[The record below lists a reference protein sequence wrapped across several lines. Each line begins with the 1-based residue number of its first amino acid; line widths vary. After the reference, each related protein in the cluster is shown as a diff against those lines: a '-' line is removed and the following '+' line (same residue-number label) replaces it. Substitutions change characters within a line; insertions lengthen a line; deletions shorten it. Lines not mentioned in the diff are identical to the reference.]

1 MESHQR
7 MSDRQM
13 HSLLLQMKRLKQE
26 NEELQAQMSASGP
39 FQSRHPQSQQIASRR
54 TDEESFPR
62 NTEFSSGSYMTRFE
76 EELSPTHQT

>member
-39 FQSRHPQSQQIASRR
+39 FQSRHSQSQQIASRR
-54 TDEESFPR
+54 TD
-62 NTEFSSGSYMTRFE
+62 
-76 EELSPTHQT
+76 